1 LIALALARDG
11 DAARAQAMADDLNRR
26 FPVNTIVQAV
36 WLPAIRAQVESNR
49 GNGAKAVDLLTPASP
64 YELGEGIGSLNFV
77 CILPA
82 YIRGEAYLGA
92 KQASAAASEF
102 QKILDHR
109 GLVSNCWTGALAHL
123 GLARSYTLSGDTPKA
138 RTNYQDFLAL
148 WKDADPSLPVLQQA
162 KSEYAKLQ

>member
-1 LIALALARDG
+1 
-11 DAARAQAMADDLNRR
+11 LNRR
-26 FPVNTIVQAV
+26 FSVNTIVQSV
-36 WLPAIRAQVESNR
+36 WLPTIRAQIELSR
-49 GNGAKAVDLLTPASP
+49 GSAAKAVDLLQPATP

-92 KQASAAASEF
+92 KQGSAAAAEF

-109 GLVSNCWTGALAHL
+109 GLVSNCWSGALAHL
-123 GLARSYTLSGDTPKA
+123 GLARSYALSGDTAKG

-162 KSEYAKLQ
+162 KSEYAKLL